1 MLDDLRGEASERG
14 MAFAEPAVLIRHL
27 DALVSQCMTLAIEGQ
42 AALGSV
48 VGAVLRGDVRIEHDG
63 DTATQILVHKRD
75 DAFGHADHIGRHAH
89 AAIAMRVKRVL
100 QVLCHG

>member
-42 AALGSV
+42 AAFGSV

-63 DTATQILVHKRD
+63 
-75 DAFGHADHIGRHAH
+75 
-89 AAIAMRVKRVL
+89 
-100 QVLCHG
+100 

>member
-1 MLDDLRGEASERG
+1 
-14 MAFAEPAVLIRHL
+14 MALAV
-27 DALVSQCMTLAIEGQ
+27 EGQ
-42 AALGSV
+42 AAFGSV
-48 VGAVLRGDVRIEHDG
+48 VGTVLRGDARIEHDG

-75 DAFGHADHIGRHAH
+75 DAFGYADHIGRHAH